1 MSIEIDSDIRYIP
14 NETIHTLQLSKL
26 HISQEDTNKIHALGL
41 SPDDKQIL
49 VSILFYLRAS
59 GLHQRQNMLMMS
71 IDILAHLKHPN
82 SLLDIEDIKKN
93 INKYSACMQGN
104 IGKNM
109 NGGSKELKHVEESLR
124 NTIKETIAALQN
136 MKTIILTLQKHTN
149 ITLSSFNAFIQQ
161 HFKDLSIP
169 DLTDKVTTF
178 KIYLSYI
185 NYSLLDKTA
194 VNDQIIDMQE
204 LYTHLLDI
212 IHTSL
217 KMLHELIQLDHISL
231 QKKLQE
237 YKTMY
242 VKPTQLYID
251 GHEEKITD
259 VFYQKLST
267 KYISDL
273 FATQLKH
280 FIFNIPIFSYR
291 NMFQRQ
297 LHLQQRLQ
305 SFLQTTHHLCS
316 ISPFVIKVDIELS
329 LLHKIYTFDIN
340 LHDILDILDC
350 KRRHSTFT
358 LDTFFQTIVS
368 SEINEYVK
376 DPTSTST
383 LGQTLQNALYELA
396 LCIFNEIIPTFN
408 TLEQSSHIVLTQG
421 PTIQTAASYK
431 DTMKHTACNNSS
443 EVLNSLLGLLQ
454 APKAIP
460 NAIDTLLSH
469 SDIDID
475 SFISNSNMILFHIN
489 SVETIPFIRLLDFF
503 LGICSTGVIQSFGV
517 LPDNVSFMDIV
528 SKHPGRHFIHKNASR
543 SPDLIPSSI
552 RTSYY
557 LESTCT
563 PNIIDYIQRTQPHI
577 SPDIIN
583 MHFM

>member
-1 MSIEIDSDIRYIP
+1 MSIELDTDNRYTP
-14 NETIHTLQLSKL
+14 NETIQTLQLSKL
-26 HISQEDTNKIHALGL
+26 HISQEDTHKIHALGL
-41 SPDDKQIL
+41 LHDDKQLL
-49 VSILFYLRAS
+49 VSIYFYLRAS
-59 GLHQRQNMLMMS
+59 GLHQQQNILMMS
-71 IDILAHLKHPN
+71 IDILAHLKHAN

-93 INKYSACMQGN
+93 INKYSSCMRGN

-109 NGGSKELKHVEESLR
+109 NGGFKEIIHVEESLR
-124 NTIKETIAALQN
+124 NTIKDNIGALQN
-136 MKTIILTLQKHTN
+136 MKAIILTLQENTH
-149 ITLSSFNAFIQQ
+149 ITISSFNAFIQQ
-161 HFKDLSIP
+161 HFKDKSIP
-169 DLTDKVTTF
+169 DLANKVTTF

-204 LYTHLLDI
+204 LYTHLIDI

-217 KMLHELIQLDHISL
+217 KMLHELLQLDYITL

-280 FIFNIPIFSYR
+280 FIFNIPIYSYR
-291 NMFQRQ
+291 NIFQRQ

-316 ISPFVIKVDIELS
+316 ISPFVIKLDIGLS
-329 LLHKIYTFDIN
+329 LLHKVYTIDIN
-340 LHDILDILDC
+340 LSDIVDIIGC
-350 KRRHSTFT
+350 KRSHSTFT
-358 LDTFFQTIVS
+358 LDTFFQTIIS
-368 SEINEYVK
+368 SEINEYIK
-376 DPTSTST
+376 DPTSTSS
-383 LGQTLQNALYELA
+383 LGQILQNALYELA
-396 LCIFNEIIPTFN
+396 LCIFNEIIPAFN
-408 TLEQSSHIVLTQG
+408 TLEQSSHIVLPQG
-421 PTIQTAASYK
+421 PTIQTVASHK
-431 DTMKHTACNNSS
+431 DTMKHKACNSSS
-443 EVLNSLLGLLQ
+443 EILDSLLGLLQ

-469 SDIDID
+469 SNIDID

-543 SPDLIPSSI
+543 SQDLIPSSI
-552 RTSYY
+552 RASYY

-563 PNIIDYIQRTQPHI
+563 PNIIDYIQRTRPHI